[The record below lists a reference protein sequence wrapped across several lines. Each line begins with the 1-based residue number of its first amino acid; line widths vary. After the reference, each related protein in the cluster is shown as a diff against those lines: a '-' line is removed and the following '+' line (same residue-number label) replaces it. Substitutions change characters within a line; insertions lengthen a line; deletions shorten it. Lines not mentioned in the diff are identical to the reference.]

1 MIVFAQQKQQSLAG
15 TFWNTDTRFIDDNAP
30 SIEDREY
37 SRFRVTV
44 CGSHFLCTLGSLFV
58 QRQALGRGALHSITV
73 DDIERCIGRINQL
86 RELDEITGGFDLS
99 MWQFG
104 KMESVEASKW
114 TRLQPYS
121 PHDPIDK
128 YVDAKRYKEAVWFSH
143 ARFLQV
149 RWGVCRIWTGS
160 CQRFKWR
167 QTRTGRMSS

>member
-58 QRQALGRGALHSITV
+58 QRRALGRGALGSITV
-73 DDIERCIGRINQL
+73 DEIERCIGRLNNV
-86 RELDEITGGFDLS
+86 RRLDDMKDEDLDLM

-104 KMESVEASKW
+104 RMESVQAKKW

-121 PHDPIDK
+121 PHDLIYK
-128 YVDAKRYKEAVWFSH
+128 NVDEKWYKETV
-143 ARFLQV
+143 
-149 RWGVCRIWTGS
+149 
-160 CQRFKWR
+160 
-167 QTRTGRMSS
+167 